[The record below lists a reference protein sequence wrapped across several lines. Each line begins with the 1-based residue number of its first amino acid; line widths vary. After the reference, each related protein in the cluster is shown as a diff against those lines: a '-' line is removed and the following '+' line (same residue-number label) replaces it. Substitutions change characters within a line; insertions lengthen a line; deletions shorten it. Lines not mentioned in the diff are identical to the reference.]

1 MQLFMPDVYVNDQF
15 YSIRDAKIHALD
27 AGLLFGAGLFETIL
41 AIGGSPRLL
50 SRHLERLRTSSRAL
64 GIPFSLT
71 DEKAESIIG
80 ELLERNRLTDKEARV
95 KIIATPGDTGI
106 HYSHRAETLIVTA
119 EPYLR
124 PPLEI
129 PWKLTLLNAVNA
141 SGITA
146 HKSTSYLAYRSGLH
160 SARVEGFDD
169 GILLDRYGHVSETT
183 VASLLLFNEDG
194 MIVPASPDALPG
206 ITAGILQEICTD
218 LGIAVQ
224 RVPVSADDLL
234 AGANICVCNALLGLF
249 PVNRIDQTDIPALPA
264 DQLQVLRTAWT
275 DFS

>member
-80 ELLERNRLTDKEARV
+80 ELSKRTRPKDKDA
-95 KIIATPGDTGI
+95 
-106 HYSHRAETLIVTA
+106 HRAETLIVTA